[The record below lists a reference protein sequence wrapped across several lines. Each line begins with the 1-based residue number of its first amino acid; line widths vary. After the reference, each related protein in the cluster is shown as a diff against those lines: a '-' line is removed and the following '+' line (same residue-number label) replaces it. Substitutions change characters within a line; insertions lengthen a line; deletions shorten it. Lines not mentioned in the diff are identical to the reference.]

1 MPNINGT
8 FIGLFTSVGDSNWT
22 GAFSADK
29 ITYKRAGGEVSTG
42 GHATFDAS
50 LSNPVYGN
58 SDTVTPLSLT
68 SKFYIKY

>member
-8 FIGLFTSVGDSNWT
+8 FIELFTSVGDSSWT

-42 GHATFDAS
+42 GTLPLTPHVQTQPTAT
-50 LSNPVYGN
+50 LQQ
-58 SDTVTPLSLT
+58 
-68 SKFYIKY
+68 